1 MFCWHGV
8 FNLLRER
15 KDRKIISFLLLKL
28 GYGQSE
34 WLCLN
39 SFVLILYLSFILF
52 CFLKGRFQ
60 INSQCF
66 NWRFL
71 GQKISLYYY
80 NFLWFNSWDNKNF
93 SLMKCQF
100 CYGDP
105 WGCLRTFT
113 WNFFSTWTP
122 SVPVSGGGGW
132 QGQSSAPSL
141 ASVALPSFL
150 VVLGEDPS
158 ELSRWVTGDL
168 SGKDNRRDG
177 GDAQRGETCHQID
190 HPSCPIG
197 VTSHTSAGTRPFLKC
212 ERLDCI

>member
-1 MFCWHGV
+1 MEYSICLGK
-8 FNLLRER
+8 E
-15 KDRKIISFLLLKL
+15 KIRKIISFLLLKL
-28 GYGQSE
+28 GCGQSE

-39 SFVLILYLSFILF
+39 SFVLILYLSFILL

-122 SVPVSGGGGW
+122 SVPVLGGRGRALLHHWHLWLCHLFLWSWGRIPLNCPGES
-132 QGQSSAPSL
+132 QGTWAERTTDGTEGMP
-141 ASVALPSFL
+141 
-150 VVLGEDPS
+150 
-158 ELSRWVTGDL
+158 R
-168 SGKDNRRDG
+168 G
-177 GDAQRGETCHQID
+177 GDM
-190 HPSCPIG
+190 PSHWPPILPIG